1 MKKASSLV
9 SVSLL
14 LFAASTLFS
23 EPSCPGNVASV
34 RYHSLGR
41 SQIAIPVTVNGSG
54 PYDFMVDTGSQL
66 TVIDPALAS
75 QLRLEPEGSTGLT
88 AVSSSVQT
96 QLVMPESVEAAS
108 HSVSRLLVAVGR
120 LGQIQATHPSVR
132 GILGETFLAHFDL
145 LIDYRHKILCID
157 DGSRLREALRG
168 ERIPLLVQ
176 EDRQSDIRFPQ
187 PYLIPAH
194 LPGSGKQNRL
204 LWLDSGTEVALV
216 YDDFGNSISDSVFSI
231 GDRLTAQATSAVAGK
246 QSFKVLA
253 PEDVTIGNTLLPAI
267 VFVTPLVKSRAR
279 HLEDGLLPTAL
290 FHRVF
295 LSYAGHF
302 AVLDPK

>member
-1 MKKASSLV
+1 MKKASPLLLV
-9 SVSLL
+9 NLL
-14 LFAASTLFS
+14 LFAASSLFS

-41 SQIAIPVTVNGSG
+41 SQIAIPVTINGSG
-54 PYDFMVDTGSQL
+54 PYEFMVDTGSQL

-75 QLRLEPEGSTGLT
+75 QLRLEPDGLTGLT
-88 AVSSSVQT
+88 AVSSSLQA
-96 QLVMPESVEAAS
+96 QLVMPETVEAAS
-108 HSVSRLLVAVGR
+108 HSVSKLLVAVSS
-120 LGQIQATHPSVR
+120 LGQIQATRPNVR
-132 GILGETFLAHFDL
+132 GILGETFLARFDL

-168 ERIPLLVQ
+168 ERIPLQVQ
-176 EDRQSDIRFPQ
+176 EDWQSDIRFPQ
-187 PYLIPAH
+187 PYLISAH

-216 YDDFGNSISDSVFSI
+216 YDDFGDAISDSIFWK
-231 GDRLTAQATSAVAGK
+231 GDRLTAQGTSAVAGK
-246 QSFKVLA
+246 QSLRVLA
-253 PEDVTIGNTLLPAI
+253 PEDVTIGSTLLPAI
-267 VFVTPLVKSRAR
+267 VFVTPLGKSRVR
-279 HLEDGLLPTAL
+279 HREDGLLPTAL

-295 LSYAGHF
+295 LSYAEHF